1 MFRIITSSLTDK
13 EIRMA
18 PTLGVPVIFLGGNC
32 KDNAWRDEIIDH
44 YGKELKFLDPFDTD
58 YDPKEDTY
66 KELAG
71 MINSDYV
78 IFYKG
83 GEQSEQEK
91 KFLDLIGRRDNLIK
105 NFDKLE
111 DLKKF
116 LDNIKDA
123 NLECISSKIRKCA
136 AALEKLSAPYMTFK
150 GKHLDFHF
158 EKLDLESIHK
168 VIDDIFE
175 GKTISLPVITG
186 ESISYIPFNIKD
198 IDPSEKDAML
208 FLNLYRDK
216 QKVDRMYSNKTGI
229 PVFYYDDITHKYEMV
244 EDPVLIPKTARHGV
258 EYEYACTKID
268 LPKDL
273 AEEIIAW
280 GKKNILDK
288 YLYTEGDNSKGRE
301 DDIHIT
307 LLYGIISD
315 KPGQTAKVVGEN
327 KPLDIRLGLVNAF
340 KDKENY
346 DVIKI
351 AVESGDLEK
360 LHYTMRD
367 KIKNDNTFPTYNPHV
382 TIAYV
387 KKNSMDKLIGDGAFK
402 GKTFKANNVTFSD
415 GKNKENSIKKLPLN
429 I

>member
-1 MFRIITSSLTDK
+1 MLRIITSSLTDK

-18 PTLGVPVIFLGGNC
+18 PSLGIPVIFLGGEC
-32 KDNAWRDEIIDH
+32 KGNEWREEIIKH
-44 YGKELKFLDPFDTD
+44 YGKELKFLDPFDPH
-58 YDPKEDTY
+58 YDAKKNTY
-66 KELAG
+66 KEVAG

-78 IFYKG
+78 IFYRG
-83 GEQSEQEK
+83 GEQTEREK

-105 NFDKLE
+105 SFDDLN

-123 NLECISSKIRKCA
+123 NLECVSSKIRKCA
-136 AALEKLSAPYMTFK
+136 AALEKLSAPYMMFK
-150 GKHLDFHF
+150 GKHVDFHF
-158 EKLDLESIHK
+158 EKLDLDSIHK

-175 GKTISLPVITG
+175 GKTINLPVITMG
-186 ESISYIPFNIKD
+186 SVSYIPFNIKD
-198 IDPSEKDAML
+198 IDPSEKDTML

-216 QKVDRMYSNKTGI
+216 QKVDRMYSNKSTT
-229 PVFYYDDITHKYEMV
+229 PVFYYDDITHRYELA
-244 EDPVLIPKTARHGV
+244 EEPALTPKTARHGV

-273 AEEIIAW
+273 ADEIIAW
-280 GKKNILDK
+280 GKKNIPDK
-288 YLYTEGDNSKGRE
+288 YLYTDEDNSKGRE

-315 KPGQTAKVVGEN
+315 KPGQTARVVGE
-327 KPLDIRLGLVNAF
+327 KEPFDVRLGLINAF
-340 KDKENY
+340 RDKENY

-351 AVESGDLEK
+351 AVESSELEK
-360 LHYTMRD
+360 LHYAMRG
-367 KIKNDNTFPTYNPHV
+367 KIKNDNTFPTYTPHV

-387 KKNSMDKLIGDGAFK
+387 KKNSMNKLLGDETFK
-402 GKTFKANNVTFSD
+402 GKTFKAKNVTFSD